1 MIIGRG
7 LVLIGYVGCGLLL
20 FSCEKSNTEKSTS
33 LKSGKP
39 IKKIMETIHD
49 AYDNQGTMDF
59 AAETSIH
66 STITRTLFDKN
77 GNLVSK
83 QIFDYKGVP
92 QWRHIYKYD
101 SSGNIIEQHVYQ
113 YSEVLLRK
121 HLNKFDES
129 NRLIASSV
137 LDGNGRVSNKIVIQP
152 EVNGGQFITTFSTA
166 RGGFVKTME
175 CILNKEGDTL
185 EFVQFNNQS
194 LIRKVSHQYDNTNRI
209 ETTEDKVIEK
219 ERRITHYK
227 YDERNNVSERVKL
240 DGSLLILSKE
250 TFTYDDKNNLAE
262 IRTYGI
268 MGSLVDLVTYTYE
281 YDKESNWTKR
291 ITYEN
296 KTPVTVTLHQIEYY

>member
-20 FSCEKSNTEKSTS
+20 FSCEKSNTDKSTS

-39 IKKIMETIHD
+39 IKRIMETIHD
-49 AYDNQGTMDF
+49 AYDSEGAMAF
-59 AAETSIH
+59 KAETSMH
-66 STITRTLFDKN
+66 SAITRSFFDKN

-137 LDGNGRVSNKIVIQP
+137 LDGNGQVSTKIVIQP
-152 EVNGGQFITTFSTA
+152 EVDGGQFVTTFSTA
-166 RGGFVKTME
+166 RGGFIKTME
-175 CILNKEGDTL
+175 CILNNAGDTL
-185 EFVQFNNQS
+185 EYEQFNNRS
-194 LIRKVSHQYDNTNRI
+194 LIRKVSHQYDNANRV
-209 ETTEDKVIEK
+209 ETTEDKPIEK

-227 YDERNNVSERVKL
+227 YDDRNNVSEQVEL

-250 TFTYDDKNNLAE
+250 TFTYDNKNNLAE

-268 MGSLVDLVTYTYE
+268 MGSLVDFG
-281 YDKESNWTKR
+281 
-291 ITYEN
+291 
-296 KTPVTVTLHQIEYY
+296 